1 MSNPR
6 PTPLCLLLCATLTL
20 ACGARADTVE
30 GAIED
35 VSSKAN
41 TLRLEVGGRCHLVL
55 FGPQTDFVNASGV
68 KDLALPDRVRV
79 EHTPGRPA
87 ERITRLVVPLPPGA
101 EMSLEE
107 LEWLRGEDA
116 PFLLVDARPREAYE
130 QGHIPGAVGLTS
142 EDLPKGLAQLA
153 PDRNLPLV
161 LYGDGPTCVHTG
173 RLVDAALGA
182 GYAEVKAFQGG
193 IPAWRK
199 AGKPVTSTPEWL
211 AARLDPHHV
220 VIDVRPAG
228 EVAAG
233 HIRGAVSLEAAAFPA
248 MTRQFIAQKAV
259 ARLPGVSDLG
269 APIVVYGNGD
279 EGEDVLTAFG
289 ELKKYRYRNATI
301 LGGGFREWMARGLP
315 TAAGE
320 APTRI
325 SYTRKLKE
333 GAVSREEFAR
343 LAANPGAVLFLDV
356 RDDAEA
362 AAGVLKGA
370 THLPLDRLQ
379 ANLASLPKDRPI
391 VAYCTNGP
399 RSEMAYHFLRKN
411 GYEQVRYL
419 CDSITVLSDGS
430 YAFE

>member
-1 MSNPR
+1 MSILR
-6 PTPLCLLLCATLTL
+6 PTPLCLLLCFTLTL
-20 ACGARADTVE
+20 AWGARADTVE

-116 PFLLVDARPREAYE
+116 PFLVVDARPREAYE
-130 QGHIPGAVGLTS
+130 QGHIPGAASLSADDPG
-142 EDLPKGLAQLA
+142 KGLAQLA
-153 PDRNLPLV
+153 PDRDLPLV
-161 LYGDGPTCVHTG
+161 LYGDGPTCVHAG
-173 RLVDAALGA
+173 RSVDAALAA
-182 GYAEVKAFQGG
+182 GYTEVKAFQGG

-199 AGKPVTSTPEWL
+199 AGKPVVSTPEWL

-248 MTRQFIAQKAV
+248 MTRRFIAEKAV
-259 ARLPGVSDLG
+259 ARLPGVSDLA

-279 EGEDVLTAFG
+279 GGEDVLTAFA

-301 LGGGFREWMARGLP
+301 LAGGFREWTARGLP
-315 TAAGE
+315 TAVGE
-320 APTRI
+320 APTRF
-325 SYTRKLKE
+325 SYAKKLKE
-333 GAVSREEFAR
+333 GAISREEFAR
-343 LAANPGAVLFLDV
+343 LAANPEAVLFLDV

-362 AAGVLKGA
+362 AGGVLKGA

-379 ANLASLPKDRPI
+379 ASLASLPKDRPI
-391 VAYCTNGP
+391 VAYCTNGS
-399 RSEMAYHFLRKN
+399 RSEMAYQFLKKL
-411 GYEQVRYL
+411 GYDQVRFL
-419 CDSITVLSDGS
+419 NDALTIKGDGS
-430 YAFE
+430 YVFE